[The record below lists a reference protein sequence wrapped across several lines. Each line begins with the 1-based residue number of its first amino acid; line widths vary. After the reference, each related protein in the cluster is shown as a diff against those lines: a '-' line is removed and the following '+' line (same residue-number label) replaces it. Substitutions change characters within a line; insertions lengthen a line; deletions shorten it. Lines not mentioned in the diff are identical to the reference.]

1 MTLSESAELR
11 SEATLLVTD
20 GAGQIVGTTI

>member
-11 SEATLLVTD
+11 SEATLRVTY
-20 GAGQIVGTTI
+20 GIGQIVGATI